1 VLYYPPAFTPTS
13 QAEIRARVP
22 EAQRIEA
29 NDEEAAAFC
38 VNAVNLDAK
47 VIMARAPASL
57 RKKLRGR
64 GYSVTEV
71 DLDPFIL
78 SGGAAYC
85 MTLRLD
91 RTSHS
96 HPAILAAE

>member
-1 VLYYPPAFTPTS
+1 M
-13 QAEIRARVP
+13 
-22 EAQRIEA
+22 RIEA
-29 NDEEAAAFC
+29 SDEEAVAFC
-38 VNAVNLDAK
+38 VNAVNLGEQ

-57 RKKLRGR
+57 KAKLAGR
-64 GYSVTEV
+64 GYAVTEV

-91 RTSHS
+91 RTSE
-96 HPAILAAE
+96 PGARLIAAE